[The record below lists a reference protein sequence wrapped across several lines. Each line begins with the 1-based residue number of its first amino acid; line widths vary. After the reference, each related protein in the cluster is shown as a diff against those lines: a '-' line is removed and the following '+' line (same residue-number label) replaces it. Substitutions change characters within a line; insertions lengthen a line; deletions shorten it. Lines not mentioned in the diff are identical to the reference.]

1 MTHYRAAKRYAK
13 AFMLFLSSKE
23 QREEIINEIKNL
35 NFILSSNRKL
45 RVFLKNPVID
55 EQQKLGILMELF
67 KPYSTETK
75 KLVQLIIRN
84 GRSEILPQVVEEVIT
99 YNRRE
104 KGIKKAIITSAQP
117 LSNEQND
124 AIKQKL
130 LNLVKANDIEI
141 ESKIDPS
148 LLGGFKVRIEDLL
161 FDASVQSKLDN
172 LKKEFN
178 LKNNSLKNY
187 EISSWQK

>member
-13 AFMLFLSSKE
+13 AFMLFLSNKE

-84 GRSEILPQVVEEVIT
+84 GRSEILPKVVEEIIT

-104 KGIKKAIITSAQP
+104 KGIKKAIITSTQP

-130 LNLVKANDIEI
+130 LNLVEANDIEV
-141 ESKIDPS
+141 ESKINPS

-178 LKNNSLKNY
+178 LKK
-187 EISSWQK
+187 